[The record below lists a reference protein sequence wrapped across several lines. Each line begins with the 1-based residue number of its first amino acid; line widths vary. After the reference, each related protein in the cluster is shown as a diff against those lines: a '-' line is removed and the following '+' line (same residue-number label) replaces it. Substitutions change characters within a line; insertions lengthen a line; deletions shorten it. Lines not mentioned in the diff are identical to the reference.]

1 MARFRSY
8 RATSKAV
15 VTAGGGGEPAAP
27 FTIEVRFVGGLT
39 PTEEQAFKTAAD
51 RWCRV
56 IVGDLPP
63 VIADGEVVDDLLILA
78 QGDIIDGPGN
88 ILGQAGPALLR
99 PRCAGPAAL
108 LPAKG
113 IMTFDSA
120 DLLLMEQ
127 AGTLVDVITH
137 EMGHVLGI
145 GTIWGRKNLLK
156 ACGTSNPTFVGS
168 AAMSEYGRLRGSEP
182 MPVPVENTGGPGT
195 AGCHWRGTVFRHEL
209 MSGFIS
215 NAANP
220 LSRVTAASLQDLGY
234 AVEFSAADT
243 YKLPNLLAL
252 AEAGELVPQRA
263 PIGSGT
269 MLPII
274 PMVLPDDSLL

>member
-1 MARFRSY
+1 MARYRSY
-8 RATSKAV
+8 RATSRTAV
-15 VTAGGGGEPAAP
+15 AAGSGSDAASP
-27 FTIEVRFVGGLT
+27 FIIELRFVGGLT

-63 VIADGEVVDDLLILA
+63 VIADGEVIDDVLILA

-88 ILGQAGPALLR
+88 ILGQAGPLLLR
-99 PRCAGPAAL
+99 PRCAGRAAL

-113 IMTFDSA
+113 VMTFDSA

-145 GTIWGRKNLLK
+145 GTIWGRKNLVK
-156 ACGTSNPTFVGS
+156 AYGTVNPTFAGP
-168 AAMSEYGRLRGSEP
+168 AAMAEYGRLRGSEP
-182 MPVPVENTGGPGT
+182 MPVPVENSGGPGT
-195 AGCHWRGTVFRHEL
+195 AGCHWRDTIFRHEM
-209 MSGFIS
+209 MSGFI
-215 NAANP
+215 APGANP
-220 LSRVTAASLQDLGY
+220 MSRVTVASLDDLGY
-234 AVEFSAADT
+234 LVDLGAADP
-243 YKLPNLLAL
+243 YRLPNLQAL
-252 AEAGELVPQRA
+252 AEAGELIPHRS

-269 MLPII
+269 MLPLV